1 MEGMIRRFLDWAGYL
16 GIALLA
22 AAALLPFLPPKWT
35 PAAANRVW
43 WGLII
48 VGIVL
53 VLASFIGYVKDPRGV
68 LKRRTTRYGFNSAVM
83 VLLLLGIIGFV
94 EAVSYRHS
102 ARLDLTSNKRHSLSP
117 QTIQLLRGLK
127 TGVNAVA
134 FFRSDQPG
142 KRVAEDLFKQY
153 ARYAGGKFTW
163 RAVDPDRE
171 PGLARRYAIESY
183 GTVVLE
189 TKERSEKVTD
199 AEEEKLTNGLVKLTR
214 SGKRAVYVV
223 QGHGEH
229 ELTNTDRPGFSEAK
243 KALEGA
249 NYEVKP
255 LVLARSA
262 QIPDDAAVLILPGPR
277 TDLLAPE
284 LAALDNYVGRGGKL
298 LVMADPVILSGSPV
312 DPMKDFLGRYGFT
325 IGNDLI
331 IELNPIGR
339 LFGIGPEVPI
349 IQQYDPHPIT
359 RDMAGLSTLFPITRS
374 VATAQTPPTG
384 MNLTTLAKTSAESWA
399 ETSREELQQGQ
410 VKPDPG
416 ETRGPLPVAAV
427 ATKDKAR
434 IVVYGTSSFAA
445 NQFLN
450 LQGNRDFFLNTVS
463 WLAEEEDQISIRP
476 KESRSTPVFLTS
488 QQAQAVFFLPVV
500 VLPGIVL
507 IGGIVAVIRR
517 RAAN

>member
-1 MEGMIRRFLDWAGYL
+1 MIKKLLDWAGYA
-16 GIALLA
+16 GIAVLA
-22 AAALLPFLPPKWT
+22 GLALLQLTRRETFAGPQGS
-35 PAAANRVW
+35 RIW
-43 WGLII
+43 WALLI
-48 VGIVL
+48 VGVLL
-53 VLASFIGYVKDPRGV
+53 VLASLIGYVKDPRAV
-68 LKRRTTRYGFNSAVM
+68 MSRRTTRYGLNTAVM

-102 ARLDLTSNKRHSLSP
+102 ARLDLTENKRHSLSP

-127 TGVNAVA
+127 TDINAVA

-163 RAVDPDRE
+163 RVVDPARA
-171 PGLARRYAIESY
+171 PGPPRRYGVESY

-214 SGKRAVYVV
+214 QGKRVIYVV

-229 ELTNTDRPGFSEAK
+229 EVTNTDRPGFSEAK
-243 KALEGA
+243 TAMERA

-255 LVLARSA
+255 LVLARAA
-262 QIPDDAAVLILPGPR
+262 QIPDDAAVVILAGPR
-277 TDLLAPE
+277 TELLAPE
-284 LAALDNYVGRGGKL
+284 LATLDAYLGRGGKL
-298 LVMADPVILSGSPV
+298 LAMTDPVILSASPV
-312 DPMKDFLGRYGFT
+312 DPLKAYLDKYGFNV
-325 IGNDLI
+325 GNDLI

-349 IQQYDPHPIT
+349 IQQYEPHPIT
-359 RDMAGLSTLFPITRS
+359 RDMGGISTLFPLTRS
-374 VATAQTPPTG
+374 VEAAKTPPTG
-384 MNLTTLAKTSAESWA
+384 LNVQPLAKTSAESWA
-399 ETSREELQQGQ
+399 ETDRNELQQGQ
-410 VKPDPG
+410 VKPDPS
-416 ETRGPLPVAAV
+416 EARGPLPVAAV

-434 IVVYGTSSFAA
+434 IVVYGTSNFAA
-445 NQFLN
+445 NQFIN

-476 KESRSTPVFLTS
+476 KDTRQTPVFLTS
-488 QQAQAVFFLPVV
+488 QQAQAVFLLPVV

-507 IGGIVAVIRR
+507 IGGIVTLVRR
-517 RAAN
+517 RAAK

>member
-1 MEGMIRRFLDWAGYL
+1 MIRRIIDWSGYL

-48 VGIVL
+48 AGIVL
-53 VLASFIGYVKDPRGV
+53 VLVSFTSYVKDPRGV
-68 LKRRTTRYGFNSAVM
+68 LGRRTTRYGLNTAVM
-83 VLLLLGIIGFV
+83 VLLLIGIIGFV

-102 ARLDLTSNKRHSLSP
+102 ARLDLTENKRHSLSP

-127 TGVNAVA
+127 TEVNAVA
-134 FFRSDQPG
+134 FFRGDQPG

-163 RAVDPDRE
+163 RVVDPDRE
-171 PGLARRYAIESY
+171 PGLARRYGIESY

-214 SGKRAVYVV
+214 QGKRAVYVV

-243 KALEGA
+243 KAMEGA

-255 LVLARSA
+255 LVLARAA
-262 QIPDDAAVLILPGPR
+262 QIPDDAAVVILAGPR
-277 TDLLAPE
+277 TELLAPE
-284 LAALDNYVGRGGKL
+284 LAALDAYAGRGGKL

-312 DPMKDFLGRYGFT
+312 DPLKDFLQRYGFT
-325 IGNDLI
+325 VGNDLI
-331 IELNPIGR
+331 IEVNAIGR
-339 LFGIGPEVPI
+339 MFGIGPEVPI

-359 RDMAGLSTLFPITRS
+359 RDMAGISTLFPVTRS
-374 VATAQTPPTG
+374 VTPAKTPPTG
-384 MNLTTLAKTSAESWA
+384 TNLTTLAKTSAESWA
-399 ETSREELQQGQ
+399 ETNRTELQQGQ
-410 VKPDPG
+410 VKPDPD
-416 ETRGPLPVAAV
+416 EARGPLPVAAV

-476 KESRSTPVFLTS
+476 RETRQAPVFLTS
-488 QQAQAVFFLPVV
+488 QQAQALFMLPVV
-500 VLPGIVL
+500 LLPGAVL
-507 IGGIVAVIRR
+507 IGGIVAVVRR
-517 RAAN
+517 RGSK

>member
-1 MEGMIRRFLDWAGYL
+1 MRRFLDWAGYL
-16 GIALLA
+16 GIAVLA
-22 AAALLPFLPPKWT
+22 AAALLPWLPFTWSAT
-35 PAAANRVW
+35 LAGRVR
-43 WGLII
+43 WGLIAA
-48 VGIVL
+48 GILL
-53 VLASFIGYVKDPRGV
+53 VVVSLVAYVKDPRG
-68 LKRRTTRYGFNSAVM
+68 LLQRRTTRYGLNTVVM

-94 EAVSYRHS
+94 EAVSYRHN
-102 ARLDLTSNKRHSLSP
+102 ARLDLTENKRHSLSS

-127 TGVNAVA
+127 ADVNAVA
-134 FFRSDQPG
+134 FFRGDQPG
-142 KRVAEDLFKQY
+142 KRLAEDLFKQY
-153 ARYAGGKFTW
+153 ARYAGGKFSW
-163 RAVDPDRE
+163 RVVDPDRE
-171 PGLARRYAIESY
+171 PGLARRYGIESY
-183 GTVVLE
+183 GQVVLE

-214 SGKRAVYVV
+214 QGKRVVYVV

-229 ELTNTDRPGFSEAK
+229 ELSNTDRPGLSEAK
-243 KALEGA
+243 KAMEGA

-255 LVLARSA
+255 LVLARAA
-262 QIPDDAAVLILPGPR
+262 QIPDDAAVVVVPGPR
-277 TDLLAPE
+277 TELLVPE
-284 LAALDNYVGRGGKL
+284 LAALDNYVGKGGKL
-298 LVMADPVILSGSPV
+298 FLMADPVILSGSPA
-312 DPMKDFLGRYGFT
+312 DPLKDFLGKYGFT

-359 RDMAGLSTLFPITRS
+359 RDMGGISTLFPLTRS
-374 VATAQTPPTG
+374 VETAKTPPAG
-384 MNLTTLAKTSAESWA
+384 MNLSTLAKTSAESWA
-399 ETSREELQQGQ
+399 ETSRSELQQGQ

-416 ETRGPLPVAAV
+416 EPRGPLAVAAV

-434 IVVYGTSSFAA
+434 IVVYGTSSFAM

-476 KESRSTPVFLTS
+476 KESRSAPVFLTS
-488 QQAQAVFFLPVV
+488 QQAQAVFLLPVI

-507 IGGIVAVIRR
+507 VGGIVAVVRR
-517 RAAN
+517 RSVK

>member
-16 GIALLA
+16 GIAVLA

-43 WGLII
+43 WGLVI
-48 VGIVL
+48 VGVLL
-53 VLASFIGYVKDPRGV
+53 VLASFIGYIKDPRGV
-68 LKRRTTRYGFNSAVM
+68 LGRRTTRYGLNTAVM
-83 VLLLLGIIGFV
+83 VLLLAGIIGFV
-94 EAVSYRHS
+94 EAVSYRHN
-102 ARLDLTSNKRHSLSP
+102 ARLDLTENKRHSLSP
-117 QTIQLLRGLK
+117 QTIQILK
-127 TGVNAVA
+127 TLPINVEAVA

-153 ARYAGGKFTW
+153 ARHAGDKFKW
-163 RAVDPDRE
+163 RSVDPDRE
-171 PGLARRYAIESY
+171 PGLARRYGIESY

-214 SGKRAVYVV
+214 QGKRVVYVV

-243 KALEGA
+243 TAMERA

-255 LVLARSA
+255 LVLARAA
-262 QIPDDAAVLILPGPR
+262 QIPDDASVVILPGPR
-277 TDLLAPE
+277 VDLLVPE
-284 LAALDNYVGRGGKL
+284 LAALDNYVGKGGKL
-298 LVMADPVILSGSPV
+298 FVMADPVILNNSPA
-312 DPMKDFLGRYGFT
+312 DPLKDFVGRYGFT
-325 IGNDLI
+325 IGNDLV

-349 IQQYDPHPIT
+349 IQQYESHPIT
-359 RDMAGLSTLFPITRS
+359 RDMAGISTLFPLTRS
-374 VATAQTPPTG
+374 VEPAKTPPAGT
-384 MNLTTLAKTSAESWA
+384 NVSALVKTSAESWA
-399 ETSREELQQGQ
+399 ETSKAELQQGQ
-410 VKPDPG
+410 VKPDAG

-434 IVVYGTSSFAA
+434 LVVYGTSSFAM
-445 NQFLN
+445 NQFIN

-463 WLAEEEDQISIRP
+463 WLAEQEDQISIRP
-476 KESRSTPVFLTS
+476 KETKSAPVFLSS
-488 QQAQAVFFLPVV
+488 QQAQAVFLLPVV
-500 VLPGIVL
+500 ILPGLVL
-507 IGGIVAVIRR
+507 VGGIVAVVKR
-517 RAAN
+517 RAAR